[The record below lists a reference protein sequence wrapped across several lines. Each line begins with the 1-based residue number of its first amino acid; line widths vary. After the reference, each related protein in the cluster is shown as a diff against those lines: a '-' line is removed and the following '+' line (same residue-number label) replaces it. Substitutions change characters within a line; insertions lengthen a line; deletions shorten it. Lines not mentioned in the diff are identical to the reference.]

1 MARFQRVLNSN
12 REKVAL
18 TTVAQKPQIMCQSK
32 SPYTLAAAEPRAY
45 TVVNVETF

>member
-18 TTVAQKPQIMCQSK
+18 TTVAQKPQIMCQS
-32 SPYTLAAAEPRAY
+32 TRVAAEPRAY
-45 TVVNVETF
+45 TVENVETL